1 MYEVNAAHDA
11 EPILVSPR
19 QALRL
24 LDISNSSLYGLL
36 RSGQLRSLH
45 VGRSRRIPLE
55 AIKEFVAKRLA
66 ANSATPQK
74 PRRGRPKG
82 SRNKPKSAPLPTTLA
97 AVTEQRVESA

>member
-1 MYEVNAAHDA
+1 MLETNHDA

-24 LDISNSSLYGLL
+24 LDISNSSLYELL
-36 RSGQLRSLH
+36 RSGQIRSLH

-66 ANSATPQK
+66 ENPANPQK
-74 PRRGRPKG
+74 RGRGRPLG
-82 SRNKPKSAPLPTTLA
+82 SRNRPKPAPTTIA
-97 AVTEQRVESA
+97 ADGQTGAGA

>member
-1 MYEVNAAHDA
+1 VLETHHDA

-55 AIKEFVAKRLA
+55 AIKEFVVKRLA
-66 ANSATPQK
+66 ASPANLAAPWPAPQ
-74 PRRGRPKG
+74 GAGCGAG
-82 SRNKPKSAPLPTTLA
+82 SRTDRGDDVNVAPKWREP
-97 AVTEQRVESA
+97 RC

>member
-1 MYEVNAAHDA
+1 MHDFNTTHDA
-11 EPILVSPR
+11 EPLLVSPR

-66 ANSATPQK
+66 ANPAN
-74 PRRGRPKG
+74 PRRGRPRK
-82 SRNKPKSAPLPTTLA
+82 NPTQA
-97 AVTEQRVESA
+97 AATEQVGA

>member
-66 ANSATPQK
+66 ENPANPQK
-74 PRRGRPKG
+74 PRRGRPRKV
-82 SRNKPKSAPLPTTLA
+82 KPTPA
-97 AVTEQRVESA
+97 AVTEQPGVAG